1 MGRFLYWI
9 FRRKKAPDAY
19 LRVHMAI
26 LMHPMHCTQM
36 EIEYWLPRCIFIASN
51 RKKTPQHTNQI
62 ENEKETEWMHRKRN
76 RTKEPTHKNVWQK
89 KNQRTKKK
97 DCENNAEKN
106 THTAIVYFIWNSVI
120 GCVLLN
126 MNYICVPG
134 SSCLFFVCY
143 FSFGCWCCW
152 CCYCCC
158 WCGFFSLSV
167 FSCVSRDSIL
177 CALEIRSFRFGWWK
191 RVHIQFM

>member
-1 MGRFLYWI
+1 MKT
-9 FRRKKAPDAY
+9 RK
-19 LRVHMAI
+19 RQNE
-26 LMHPMHCTQM
+26 C
-36 EIEYWLPRCIFIASN
+36 IERETERKNQHIKMYD
-51 RKKTPQHTNQI
+51 RKKT
-62 ENEKETEWMHRKRN
+62 NER
-76 RTKEPTHKNVWQK
+76 
-89 KNQRTKKK
+89 KKK

-158 WCGFFSLSV
+158 WCGFFFSLCIFVCFTRLDFVCSRNTFISIWMVETSAYSV
-167 FSCVSRDSIL
+167 HVANQAASQPNRAQTAGSV
-177 CALEIRSFRFGWWK
+177 AA
-191 RVHIQFM
+191 H

>member
-1 MGRFLYWI
+1 MY
-9 FRRKKAPDAY
+9 D
-19 LRVHMAI
+19 
-26 LMHPMHCTQM
+26 
-36 EIEYWLPRCIFIASN
+36 
-51 RKKTPQHTNQI
+51 RKKT
-62 ENEKETEWMHRKRN
+62 NER
-76 RTKEPTHKNVWQK
+76 
-89 KNQRTKKK
+89 KKK

-143 FSFGCWCCW
+143 FSFGCWCCC

-158 WCGFFSLSV
+158 WCGFFFSLYFRV
-167 FSCVSRDSIL
+167 FHETRFCVLSKYVHFDLDGGNECIFSLCSQPSSQPAKPSTNGWLCGCSLVWALYSCAHNWNLWYAFIVSFY
-177 CALEIRSFRFGWWK
+177 SFSSLVCSLLLGFKFIVG
-191 RVHIQFM
+191 ISYIAI